1 MKRYILSLP
10 EYEKWSSKIVRAIG
24 KSRKIGGGRW
34 TEEFEQ
40 KDIKRFVISG
50 LHHLRRG
57 SIGKSRVY
65 GITALWDCET
75 GENLSRYL
83 SYQSKK

>member
-1 MKRYILSLP
+1 MKRYILSLS
-10 EYEKWSSKIVRAIG
+10 EYEKWSSKITGAIG
-24 KSRKIGGGRW
+24 KSRKIGGRW

-40 KDIKRFVISG
+40 RDIKRFVISG
-50 LHHLRRG
+50 LHHLRGG

-83 SYQSKK
+83 PV